1 LEAFSSIT
9 GQTKIAESWLAAIRK
24 SMNAEPS
31 WDVYRSFA
39 AVLRSGSLSA
49 AARALGM
56 TEPSIARHI
65 DALERATGGA
75 LFVRSQRGLSPTD
88 RALAL
93 QPHAEALVTA
103 AAALQR
109 TAEGRPDQ
117 PEGVVRISAS
127 QAVGVLHLP
136 TILAGLRQTH
146 PRLVFEL
153 SLSDAVD
160 DLLQRRADIAVRMTE
175 PVQQALVARPVGTL
189 RLGFHAH
196 RDYLARRGTPA
207 NFTDLRAHDLIG
219 FDTETPFIR
228 AAMCHLP
235 GLDRSAFALRVDS
248 DAAQFEAI
256 RAGFGIGICQAVAA
270 RRDPALVHILQDA
283 FDLPLRMWVVMHEDL
298 RHGARYRAV
307 FDALAEALASIAGR

>member
-1 LEAFSSIT
+1 MST
-9 GQTKIAESWLAAIRK
+9 
-24 SMNAEPS
+24 EPS

-39 AVLRSGSLSA
+39 AVLHSGSLSA

-56 TEPSIARHI
+56 TQPSIARHI
-65 DALERATGGA
+65 DMLERAIGGR

-88 RALAL
+88 LALAL
-93 QPHAEALVTA
+93 HPHAEALVAA
-103 AAALQR
+103 AAALRR
-109 TAEGRPDQ
+109 TAQGRPDQ

-136 TILAGLRQTH
+136 AILAQLRQTY
-146 PRLVFEL
+146 PGLIFEL

-175 PVQQALVARPVGTL
+175 PKQQALVARPVGSL

-196 RDYLARRGTPA
+196 RDYLARRGIPA
-207 NFTDLRAHDLIG
+207 EVADLRAHDLIG

-228 AAMCHLP
+228 TAMRHLP
-235 GLDRSAFALRVDS
+235 GFDRSAFALRVDN

-256 RAGFGIGICQAVAA
+256 RAGFGIGICQTVAA
-270 RRDPALVHILQDA
+270 RRDPALIHILRDA

-298 RHGARYRAV
+298 RHGDRYRVV
-307 FDALAEALASIAGR
+307 FDALAKALGAIAER

>member
-1 LEAFSSIT
+1 MS
-9 GQTKIAESWLAAIRK
+9 RD
-24 SMNAEPS
+24 PS

-49 AARALGM
+49 AARTLGM
-56 TEPSIARHI
+56 TQPSIARHI
-65 DALERATGGA
+65 EALETMIGGS

-88 RALAL
+88 LALAL
-93 QPHAEALVTA
+93 QPHAEALVAT

-109 TAEGRPDQ
+109 TAQGRPDQ

-136 TILAGLRQTH
+136 TILADLRRTY
-146 PRLVFEL
+146 PGLVFEL
-153 SLSDAVD
+153 SLSDTVD

-175 PVQQALVARPVGTL
+175 PVQQALVARSVSAL
-189 RLGFHAH
+189 RIGFHAH
-196 RDYLARRGTPA
+196 RDYLARRGTPGGFA
-207 NFTDLRAHDLIG
+207 DLRAHDLIG

-228 AAMCHLP
+228 AAMRHLP
-235 GLDRSAFALRVDS
+235 GLDRSVFALRVDN

-256 RAGFGIGICQAVAA
+256 RAGFGIGICQTVAA

-298 RHGARYRAV
+298 RHGARYRTV
-307 FDALAEALASIAGR
+307 FDALAEALAAIAESGGTKGTPHRLTS

>member
-1 LEAFSSIT
+1 M
-9 GQTKIAESWLAAIRK
+9 
-24 SMNAEPS
+24 SMEPS

-39 AVLRSGSLSA
+39 AVLRGGSLSA

-56 TEPSIARHI
+56 TQPSIARHI
-65 DALERATGGA
+65 DALERASGGA
-75 LFVRSQRGLSPTD
+75 LFVRSPRGLSPTD

-93 QPHAEALVTA
+93 QPHAEALAAA

-109 TAEGRPDQ
+109 AAQGRPGQ

-136 TILAGLRQTH
+136 AILTRLRQAY
-146 PRLVFEL
+146 PGLVFEL

-160 DLLQRRADIAVRMTE
+160 DLLQRRADIAIRMTE
-175 PVQQALVARPVGTL
+175 PVQQALVARPVGAL

-207 NFTDLRAHDLIG
+207 GFADLPAHDLIG

-228 AAMCHLP
+228 AAMRHLP
-235 GLDRSAFALRVDS
+235 GFDRPAFALRVDN

-256 RAGFGIGICQAVAA
+256 RAGFGIGICQTVAA
-270 RRDPALVHILQDA
+270 RGDPALVHILQDS

-307 FDALAEALASIAGR
+307 FNALAEALTAIAER